1 MERTLAVDSPWIKF
15 ATPDTSREYLALLSY
30 LPLKKF
36 RAFPTF
42 LRYLFQIQKQ
52 LRATP
57 GVIGY
62 SLRAKPLSRSYWTLS
77 AWADEETLMDFV
89 AKIPHAQAMKAM
101 VPHMGQTKFTKWKVL
116 GSALPLRWGEAMER
130 SQKGERS

>member
-1 MERTLAVDSPWIKF
+1 MDSPWIKF
-15 ATPDTSREYLALLSY
+15 VTPDTSREYLALLSY

-36 RAFPTF
+36 RAIPIF

-52 LRATP
+52 LRTTP

-62 SLRAKPLSRSYWTLS
+62 SLRAKPLSRNFWTLS

-89 AKIPHAQAMKAM
+89 AKIPHGQAMKAM
-101 VPHMGQTKFTKWKVL
+101 MPHTGPTRFTKWKVL
-116 GSALPLRWGEAMER
+116 GSALPLRWEEAMER
-130 SQKGERS
+130 SQKEERS